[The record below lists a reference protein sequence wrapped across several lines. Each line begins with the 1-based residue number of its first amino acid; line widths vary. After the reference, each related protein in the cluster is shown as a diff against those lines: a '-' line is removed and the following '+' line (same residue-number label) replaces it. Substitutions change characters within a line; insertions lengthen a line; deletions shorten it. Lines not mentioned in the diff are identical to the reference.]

1 MLDLNKLDQ
10 YRENNRIEAKKA
22 VGGLPDSL
30 WETYSAFANTL
41 GGVVLLG
48 VEEYPDKSL
57 HPIGLLAPDWLL
69 TDLWEIINDPQ
80 RVSQNI
86 LRETDV
92 QVRTIEGKRIIVINV
107 PRARRME
114 KPVFIGGDITV
125 GTYRR
130 SGDGDYRCTP
140 DEVLAMQRDAAY
152 RTQDMRLL
160 RDRGTDVFDYDSVR
174 SYRMRMSYA
183 RPGHIWGGLE
193 DREFLH
199 CLGALG
205 EDENGEL
212 HPTAAGLLM
221 FGRFAEIRQEFP
233 CYSLTY
239 QEQPGGRNRILS
251 GSEHWSGNLYD
262 FYNRVDRVFSRQFPD
277 ARSPVHTALREALAN
292 CIIHADYCGK
302 QGIIITRQ
310 PDRITFSNPGIMR
323 IDRVAAH
330 SGGISDPRNDLLIRM
345 FFLIDVGERVGS
357 GIPGIFHTWREQ
369 GWSEPI
375 LTERFDPE
383 HVTLTLV
390 FGVSRKKR
398 KYIPSARRSD
408 RTQLADARKD
418 AIIDYL
424 TDHVSGTAA
433 DLAPVLRVRPTAARR
448 LLRRLVQE
456 GIVTAEER
464 PKKKVY
470 RLLEKS
476 HEEEKH
482 K

>member
-1 MLDLNKLDQ
+1 MLDLSNLKK

-22 VGGLPDSL
+22 IGGLPDSL
-30 WETYSAFANTL
+30 WETYAAFANTL
-41 GGVVLLG
+41 GGIILLG

-57 HPIGLLAPDWLL
+57 HPVGLLDPDWLM
-69 TDLWEIINDPQ
+69 TDFWEIINDPQ

-86 LRETDV
+86 LRETDA
-92 QVRTIEGKRIIVINV
+92 QIRTIEGKRIIVINV
-107 PRARRME
+107 PRARRTE

-140 DEVLAMQRDAAY
+140 DEVLAMQRDADY

-160 RDRGTDVFDYDSVR
+160 TDRGTDVFDYDSVR
-174 SYRMRMSYA
+174 SYRMRMSCA
-183 RPGHIWGGLE
+183 RPGHIWGELE

-199 CLGALG
+199 CLGALD
-205 EDENGEL
+205 EDADGQL

-251 GSEHWSGNLYD
+251 GEGDWTGNLYD
-262 FYNRVDRVFSRQFPD
+262 FYDRVDAVFSRQIPE
-277 ARSPVHTALREALAN
+277 AKHAVLAALREALAN
-292 CIIHADYCGK
+292 CLIHADYCGK
-302 QGIIITRQ
+302 HGIILTRQ
-310 PDRITFSNPGIMR
+310 PDRITFSNPGILR
-323 IDRVAAH
+323 IDRQAAR
-330 SGGISDPRNDLLIRM
+330 SGGISDPRNDLLIKM
-345 FFLIDVGERVGS
+345 FFLIDIGERVGS

-383 HVTLTLV
+383 HVTLTLI
-390 FGVSRKKR
+390 FGESRKKR

-408 RTQLADARKD
+408 RGQLAVARKD
-418 AIIDYL
+418 AIIEYL
-424 TDHVSGTAA
+424 TDHVSVTAA
-433 DLAPVLRVRPTAARR
+433 DIAPVLHVRPASAQR
-448 LLRRLVQE
+448 LLRQLAQE
-456 GIVTAEER
+456 GIVFAEER
-464 PKKKVY
+464 DRQRVY

-476 HEEEKH
+476 HEEDKH
-482 K
+482 

>member
-1 MLDLNKLDQ
+1 MLDLSNLKK

-22 VGGLPDSL
+22 IGGLPDSL
-30 WETYSAFANTL
+30 WETYAAFANTL
-41 GGVVLLG
+41 GGIILLG

-57 HPIGLLAPDWLL
+57 HPVGLLDPDWLM
-69 TDLWEIINDPQ
+69 TDFWEIINDPQ

-86 LRETDV
+86 LRETDA
-92 QVRTIEGKRIIVINV
+92 QIRTIEGKRIIVINV
-107 PRARRME
+107 PRARRTE

-140 DEVLAMQRDAAY
+140 DEVLAMQRDADY

-160 RDRGTDVFDYDSVR
+160 TDRGTDVFDYDSVR
-174 SYRMRMSYA
+174 SYRMRMSCA
-183 RPGHIWGGLE
+183 RPGHIWGELE

-199 CLGALG
+199 CLGALD
-205 EDENGEL
+205 EDADGQL

-251 GSEHWSGNLYD
+251 GEGDWTGNLYD
-262 FYNRVDRVFSRQFPD
+262 FYDRVDAVFSRQIPE
-277 ARSPVHTALREALAN
+277 AKHAVLAALREALAN
-292 CIIHADYCGK
+292 CLIHADYCGK
-302 QGIIITRQ
+302 HGIILTRQ
-310 PDRITFSNPGIMR
+310 PDRITFSNPGILR
-323 IDRVAAH
+323 IDRQAAR
-330 SGGISDPRNDLLIRM
+330 SGGISDPRNDLLIKM
-345 FFLIDVGERVGS
+345 FFLIDIGERVGS

-383 HVTLTLV
+383 HVTLTLI
-390 FGVSRKKR
+390 FGESRKKR

-408 RTQLADARKD
+408 RGQLADARKD
-418 AIIDYL
+418 AIIEYL
-424 TDHVSGTAA
+424 TDHVSVTAA
-433 DLAPVLRVRPTAARR
+433 DIAPVLHVRPASAQR
-448 LLRRLVQE
+448 LLRQLAQE
-456 GIVTAEER
+456 GIVFAEER
-464 PKKKVY
+464 DRQRVY

-476 HEEEKH
+476 HEEDKH
-482 K
+482 

>member
-1 MLDLNKLDQ
+1 MLDLSNLKK

-22 VGGLPDSL
+22 IGGLPDSL
-30 WETYSAFANTL
+30 WETYAAFANTL
-41 GGVVLLG
+41 GGIILLG

-57 HPIGLLAPDWLL
+57 HPVGLLDPDWLM
-69 TDLWEIINDPQ
+69 TDFWEIINDPQ

-86 LRETDV
+86 LRETDA
-92 QVRTIEGKRIIVINV
+92 QIRTIEGKRIIVINV
-107 PRARRME
+107 PRARRTE

-140 DEVLAMQRDAAY
+140 DEVLAMQRDADY

-160 RDRGTDVFDYDSVR
+160 TDRGTDVFDYDSVR
-174 SYRMRMSYA
+174 SYRMRMSCA
-183 RPGHIWGGLE
+183 RPGHIWGELE

-199 CLGALG
+199 CLGALD
-205 EDENGEL
+205 EDADGQL

-251 GSEHWSGNLYD
+251 GEGDWTGNLYD
-262 FYNRVDRVFSRQFPD
+262 FYDRVDAVFSRQIPE
-277 ARSPVHTALREALAN
+277 AKHAVLAALREALAN
-292 CIIHADYCGK
+292 CLIHADYCGK
-302 QGIIITRQ
+302 HGIILTRQ
-310 PDRITFSNPGIMR
+310 PDRITFSNPGILR
-323 IDRVAAH
+323 IDRQAAR
-330 SGGISDPRNDLLIRM
+330 SGGISDPRNDLLIKM
-345 FFLIDVGERVGS
+345 FFLIDIGERVGS

-383 HVTLTLV
+383 HVTLTLI
-390 FGVSRKKR
+390 FGESRKKR

-408 RTQLADARKD
+408 RGQLADARKD
-418 AIIDYL
+418 
-424 TDHVSGTAA
+424 VF
-433 DLAPVLRVRPTAARR
+433 
-448 LLRRLVQE
+448 Q
-456 GIVTAEER
+456 
-464 PKKKVY
+464 
-470 RLLEKS
+470 
-476 HEEEKH
+476 
-482 K
+482 

>member
-1 MLDLNKLDQ
+1 MLDLSNLKQ

-22 VGGLPDSL
+22 IGGLPDSL
-30 WETYSAFANTL
+30 WETYAAFANTL
-41 GGVVLLG
+41 GGIILLG

-57 HPIGLLAPDWLL
+57 HPVGLLDPDWLM
-69 TDLWEIINDPQ
+69 TDFWEIINDPQ

-86 LRETDV
+86 LRETDA
-92 QVRTIEGKRIIVINV
+92 QIRTIEGKRIIVINV
-107 PRARRME
+107 PRARRTE

-140 DEVLAMQRDAAY
+140 DEVLAMQRDADY

-160 RDRGTDVFDYDSVR
+160 TDRGTDVFDYDSVR
-174 SYRMRMSYA
+174 SYRMRMSCA
-183 RPGHIWGGLE
+183 RPGHIWGELE

-205 EDENGEL
+205 EDADGQL

-221 FGRFAEIRQEFP
+221 FGRYAEIRQEFP
-233 CYSLTY
+233 YYSLTY

-251 GSEHWSGNLYD
+251 GEGDWSGNLCD
-262 FYNRVDRVFSRQFPD
+262 FYDRVDAVFSRQIPE
-277 ARSPVHTALREALAN
+277 AKHAVLAALREALAN
-292 CIIHADYCGK
+292 CLIHADYCGK
-302 QGIIITRQ
+302 QGIILTRQ
-310 PDRITFSNPGIMR
+310 PDRITFSNPGILR
-323 IDRVAAH
+323 IDRQAAR
-330 SGGISDPRNDLLIRM
+330 SGGISDPRNDLLIKM
-345 FFLIDVGERVGS
+345 FFLIDIGERVGS

-390 FGVSRKKR
+390 FGESRKKR

-408 RTQLADARKD
+408 RGQLADARKD
-418 AIIDYL
+418 AIIEYL
-424 TDHVSGTAA
+424 TDHVSVTAA
-433 DLAPVLRVRPTAARR
+433 DIAPVLHVRPASAQR
-448 LLRRLVQE
+448 LLRQLAQE
-456 GIVTAEER
+456 GIVSAEER
-464 PKKKVY
+464 DRQRVY

-476 HEEEKH
+476 HEEDKH
-482 K
+482 